1 VGNVKTKLKE
11 LQKLFEEEEMKDRI
25 DQVQS

>member
-1 VGNVKTKLKE
+1 MGNVKTKLKE